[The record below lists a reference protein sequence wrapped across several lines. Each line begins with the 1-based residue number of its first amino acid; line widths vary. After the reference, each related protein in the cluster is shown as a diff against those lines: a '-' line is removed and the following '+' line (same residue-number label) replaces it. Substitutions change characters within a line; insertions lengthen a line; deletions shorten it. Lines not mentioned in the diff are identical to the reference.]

1 MRFILIFIT
10 IILHSIIAGVN
21 IVSLGTH
28 WRREK
33 GSRGSTYTPLA
44 LKKIEWYCKYFV
56 LQIIFILSLYYLYYH
71 RFNTI

>member
-44 LKKIEWYCKYFV
+44 LKKIEWYCKYFM
-56 LQIIFILSLYYLYYH
+56 FCKLSLYYLYYH